1 MFVRLKHKL
10 LRPRQRWEKNLI
22 VLWFGTFMAGIA
34 FSLVMPFL
42 SLYIDTLGK
51 FSTSQLNFYSG
62 LTYASTFLVTAII
75 SPFWGRLADRKGR
88 KIMILRA
95 SLGMAFVIGL
105 MGFVTNVYQ
114 LIILRLIQGVFSG
127 YISNANAL
135 VATETPKDQ
144 SGKALGI
151 LTTGSVS
158 GTLFGPFVGGVI
170 AAIFGYRITFLITG
184 IILILVF
191 LLSAFFV
198 HETYTPLNTEDVK
211 NSREIFRE
219 LKNTKLV
226 IGMLVATF
234 LIQLGNFS
242 ISPIISLYVREI
254 MHNNGPITI
263 ASGIVASIPGI
274 ATLLAAPRLG
284 TMGDKIGTERIL
296 KLGMLF
302 AIAIFIPMA
311 FVANIW
317 QFGSLRFLIG
327 VSNAAMLPAVQ
338 TLLAKNTPASATGRI
353 FSYNQSFQALGS
365 VAGPLIGSSISGVW
379 DYNGVFISTAFILFL
394 GFFWVSFATKNTLQ
408 HRNK

>member
-1 MFVRLKHKL
+1 MLAKIKHFV
-10 LRPRQRWEKNLI
+10 LRPRRRWEKNLI
-22 VLWFGTFMAGIA
+22 ILWFGTFMAGIA

-42 SLYIDTLGK
+42 SLYIDTLGT

-62 LTYASTFLVTAII
+62 ITYASTFLVTAII
-75 SPFWGRLADRKGR
+75 SPIWGRLADRKGR
-88 KIMILRA
+88 KLMILRA

-105 MGFVTNVYQ
+105 MGLVTNIYQ
-114 LIILRLIQGVFSG
+114 LIFLRLIQGVFSG

-170 AAIFGYRITFLITG
+170 AALFGYRVTFFITG
-184 IILILVF
+184 AILILVF

-198 HETYTPLNTEDVK
+198 HETYQPASSGPLKKSWD
-211 NSREIFRE
+211 IFKGLRD
-219 LKNTKLV
+219 TKLV

-254 MHNNGPITI
+254 MHNSGPITI
-263 ASGIVASIPGI
+263 ASGLVVSIPGV

-284 TMGDKIGTERIL
+284 ILGDKIGTTRIL

-302 AIAIFIPMA
+302 AVIVFLPMA
-311 FVANIW
+311 FVINIW
-317 QFGSLRFLIG
+317 QFGFLRFLIG
-327 VSNAAMLPAVQ
+327 ISNAAMLPAVQ
-338 TLLAKNTPASATGRI
+338 TLLAKNTPTAATGRI

-365 VAGPLIGSSISGVW
+365 VAGPLIGSSISGIW
-379 DYNGVFISTAFILFL
+379 DYNGVFISTALILFL
-394 GFFWVSFATKNTLQ
+394 GLLWVNFATKSKNT
-408 HRNK
+408 

>member
-1 MFVRLKHKL
+1 MLEKIKHKMF
-10 LRPRQRWEKNLI
+10 RPRQKWEKNLF

-42 SLYIDTLGK
+42 SLYIDTLGN

-62 LTYASTFLVTAII
+62 LTYSATFLVTAVI

-88 KIMILRA
+88 KLMILRA

-105 MGFVTNVYQ
+105 MAFVTNVYQ
-114 LIILRLIQGVFSG
+114 LIFLRLVQGIFSG

-135 VATETPKDQ
+135 VATETPKGQ
-144 SGKALGI
+144 SGKALGF

-170 AAIFGYRITFLITG
+170 AAVFGYRLTFLITG
-184 IILILVF
+184 FILILVF
-191 LLSAFFV
+191 FLSAFFV
-198 HETYTPLNTEDVK
+198 HENYLPANDKDLK
-211 NSREIFRE
+211 NSREIFHG
-219 LKNTKLV
+219 LKNSKLV

-254 MHNNGPITI
+254 MHNVGPITI
-263 ASGIVASIPGI
+263 ASGIVASMPGI
-274 ATLLAAPRLG
+274 ATLLAAPRFG
-284 TMGDKIGTERIL
+284 TLGDKIGTARIL

-302 AIAIFIPMA
+302 AIIVFVPMA
-311 FVANIW
+311 FAGSIW
-317 QFGSLRFLIG
+317 QFGILRFLIG
-327 VSNAAMLPAVQ
+327 ISNAAMLPAVQ
-338 TLLAKNTPASATGRI
+338 TLLAKNTPSYATGRI

-365 VAGPLIGSSISGVW
+365 VAGPLIGSTISGMSN
-379 DYNGVFISTAFILFL
+379 YNNVFLSTALILFL
-394 GFFWVSFATKNTLQ
+394 GFFWVNFATK
-408 HRNK
+408 K